1 LWIGSG
7 LVSHIQLPALA
18 GVTAWMGLCLLD
30 WSAWRRLPKMSRVD
44 AVAFLATAVFVLVNA
59 VLAVAIGCSIYGLK
73 YVFVR
78 LARDE
83 SRVPDLQVD

>member
-1 LWIGSG
+1 
-7 LVSHIQLPALA
+7 
-18 GVTAWMGLCLLD
+18 
-30 WSAWRRLPKMSRVD
+30 MSRVD
-44 AVAFLATAVFVLVNA
+44 AVAFLATAAFVMVNA

-78 LARDE
+78 LARHE